1 MQNTLVVSDELAL
14 ANVKSNSWSVLF
26 IDDPTGK
33 LHVFLSY
40 VIVRTDVDFGPR
52 LATAIF

>member
-26 IDDPTGK
+26 IDDPTGNEPCDGCAESLK
-33 LHVFLSY
+33 EQ
-40 VIVRTDVDFGPR
+40 R
-52 LATAIF
+52 LWR